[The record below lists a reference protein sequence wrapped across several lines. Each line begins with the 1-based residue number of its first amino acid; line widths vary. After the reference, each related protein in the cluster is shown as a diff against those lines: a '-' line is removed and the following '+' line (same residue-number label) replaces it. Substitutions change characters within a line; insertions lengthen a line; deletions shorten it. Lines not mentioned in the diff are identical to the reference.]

1 MSLPLTDVRTG
12 QTFTFGDFAGRPVY
26 VETMATWCPSCR
38 SQLESVQGAVTALE
52 GQPPVFVA
60 VSVETTLT
68 SAQLAQYADENGFT
82 PIFAVA
88 TPELLKALVD
98 TFGRT
103 ITNPPS
109 TPHFVIA
116 PDGSHGELLTGS
128 SSADEIVVLL
138 GAVAGER

>member
-12 QTFTFGDFAGRPVY
+12 QAFTLGDFADRPVY

-38 SQLESVQGAVTALE
+38 SQLQSVQGAVTALAGE
-52 GQPPVFVA
+52 PPVFV
-60 VSVETTLT
+60 VISVETTLPP
-68 SAQLAQYADENGFT
+68 AQLAQYADDNGFT

-88 TPELLKALVD
+88 TPELLQALVD

-116 PDGSHGELLTGS
+116 PDSSHGELLTGFS
-128 SSADEIVVLL
+128 SSEAIITLL
-138 GAVAGER
+138 DAIAGER

>member
-12 QTFTFGDFAGRPVY
+12 QTFVLSDFAGRPVY

-38 SQLESVQGAVTALE
+38 SQLQRVQGAVTALE

-68 SAQLAQYADENGFT
+68 PAQLAQYADDNGFT

-88 TPELLKALVD
+88 TPELLQALVA

-103 ITNPPS
+103 ITNAPS
-109 TPHFVIA
+109 TPHFLIA

-128 SSADEIVVLL
+128 SSTEEIVALL
-138 GAVAGER
+138 STVAGER